1 MITKWKVF
9 NFKSIRKETELDLG
23 QLTIFA
29 GANSSGKSTIV
40 QSILLIAQTLSSKL
54 SSRSVVLNGALTS
67 LGQFDDLKSN
77 GSKSDQIAIK
87 CTCRP
92 SYDHGVTIRQRSAIA
107 AQKKAFYYD
116 PRSTLQEI
124 ECEISFDAD
133 PSSPQRDIF
142 QIQPRLFSSRLICTS
157 KDEDNTDQKAEISI
171 RHSKKTL
178 SEVRSISSISGI
190 DDQLRAGL
198 AYSVELDE
206 ASMAEVK
213 EEFHS
218 ARTKECVLRHFLPEL
233 IIYEIDMIEENARAI
248 TRALRDD
255 IWRGVVGFR
264 RHLGRDIPLSEEIVS
279 VLRDTLQD
287 TVNFDEIFYQPESL
301 FGYQPL
307 TSRFLN
313 ERLWR
318 LSPDI
323 RIKIREAL
331 RQSDDLFG
339 RILEAMRTS
348 SPSSSQPRDLVR
360 RRPPRQIS
368 EATKYLDNFFTSS
381 LKYLGPLRDAP
392 KPLYPLAPAADPN
405 DVGLRGEHTA
415 AILDLHKN
423 KRIRYIPSTNFRT
436 PAVDR
441 STVTKTLE
449 AAVID
454 WLEYLGVASSIK
466 SQDQGKLGHE
476 LKVGLDSSEVLHD
489 LTHVGV
495 GVSQVLPILVMS
507 LLADSDSTLV
517 FEQPELH
524 LHPKVQ
530 TLLSDFF
537 ISMALCNKQCVV
549 ETHSEYFIDRLR
561 FRIAAASSES
571 ELNSQAKIYFVEKSS
586 QGSLFREV
594 VINEYGAISDWPEGF
609 FDQSQQQAEEI
620 LRAAAA
626 KRKGKRDNE
635 VASMLSVT
643 IDAGVLAVP
652 QPTCTYND
660 VYRYIDTLLDWKKL
674 LDEPWVAIYMSERA
688 SEALIEDSLFPF
700 REQLNQLFCTHGIE
714 EYDVNTVASVVNR
727 LLAITPFF
735 ETYYH
740 LKDVLTEHLETEPDI
755 LKLTTCDGLQ
765 TDLARCVVLIAI
777 LRKHCSQPLGGHS
790 LILREAPKD
799 VVKVRAQIHCLEHE
813 RDDIP

>member
-1 MITKWKVF
+1 MIAKWKVF
-9 NFKSIRKETELDLG
+9 NFKSIRKEIELDLG
-23 QLTIFA
+23 RLTVFA

-77 GSKSDQIAIK
+77 GSKSDQITIK

-92 SYDHGVTIRQRSAIA
+92 SDDSGATIRQKSAITA
-107 AQKKAFYYD
+107 HQKAFYYD
-116 PRSTLQEI
+116 LGSTLQEV

-133 PSSPQRDIF
+133 LLSPQKDVF
-142 QIQPRLFSSRLICTS
+142 QIQPRLFSSQLVCTS
-157 KDEDNTDQKAEISI
+157 RDEDNMDQRAEILI

-198 AYSVELDE
+198 TYSVKLDE
-206 ASMAEVK
+206 ISMAEVK

-218 ARTKECVLRHFLPEL
+218 ARPKECILRHFLPDL
-233 IIYEIDMIEENARAI
+233 VIYEIDMIEENAKAI
-248 TRALRDD
+248 TRALQDD
-255 IWRGVVGFR
+255 IWRGARFR
-264 RHLGRDIPLSEEIVS
+264 RHLGRDIPLAEEIVS
-279 VLRDTLQD
+279 VLRDILQD
-287 TVNFDEIFYQPESL
+287 IVSFDETFYQPQSL
-301 FGYQPL
+301 FGDKPM
-307 TSRFLN
+307 TSKFLN

-318 LSPDI
+318 LPPDI

-331 RQSDDLFG
+331 RQSDDLFD
-339 RILEAMRTS
+339 RILEALRTS
-348 SPSSSQPRDLVR
+348 TPSPSQPLDFVQ

-368 EATKYLDNFFTSS
+368 EAAWYLDNFFTSS

-392 KPLYPLAPAADPN
+392 RALYPLAPAADPN

-423 KRIRYIPSTNFRT
+423 KKIRYIPSEHFKT
-436 PAVDR
+436 PAINRDII
-441 STVTKTLE
+441 TKTLE
-449 AAVID
+449 TAVID
-454 WLEYLGVASSIK
+454 WLEYLGVASSLK

-476 LKVGLDSSEVLHD
+476 LKVGLDSLEPLHD

-537 ISMALCNKQCVV
+537 VSMALCDKQCIV

-561 FRIAAASSES
+561 FRIAAASSED
-571 ELNSQAKIYFVEKSS
+571 EINSQAKIYFVEKSS

-594 VINEYGAISDWPEGF
+594 VINEYGAILDWPEGF
-609 FDQSQQQAEEI
+609 FDQSHQQAEEI
-620 LRAAAA
+620 LRAATVKRQG
-626 KRKGKRDNE
+626 KRKNY
-635 VASMLSVT
+635 
-643 IDAGVLAVP
+643 DA
-652 QPTCTYND
+652 
-660 VYRYIDTLLDWKKL
+660 
-674 LDEPWVAIYMSERA
+674 
-688 SEALIEDSLFPF
+688 
-700 REQLNQLFCTHGIE
+700 
-714 EYDVNTVASVVNR
+714 
-727 LLAITPFF
+727 
-735 ETYYH
+735 
-740 LKDVLTEHLETEPDI
+740 
-755 LKLTTCDGLQ
+755 
-765 TDLARCVVLIAI
+765 
-777 LRKHCSQPLGGHS
+777 
-790 LILREAPKD
+790 
-799 VVKVRAQIHCLEHE
+799 
-813 RDDIP
+813 